1 MSTRW
6 HAVFAHEEATR
17 PLSRSPTPEVSS
29 RSTPSCVQE
38 EYVKNY
44 GELLRHHGEAPV
56 ACRRVETVE
65 EVLKEADVS
74 WAILTCVCVCVHA
87 CIWSC
92 GVYVACKD
100 VETVEEV
107 LKEADVSRAILV
119 CVCACVYLVMH
130 GMQVRE
136 DRGGGA

>member
-1 MSTRW
+1 
-6 HAVFAHEEATR
+6 
-17 PLSRSPTPEVSS
+17 
-29 RSTPSCVQE
+29 
-38 EYVKNY
+38 
-44 GELLRHHGEAPV
+44 
-56 ACRRVETVE
+56 
-65 EVLKEADVS
+65 
-74 WAILTCVCVCVHA
+74 VHV

-92 GVYVACKD
+92 CVYVACKD